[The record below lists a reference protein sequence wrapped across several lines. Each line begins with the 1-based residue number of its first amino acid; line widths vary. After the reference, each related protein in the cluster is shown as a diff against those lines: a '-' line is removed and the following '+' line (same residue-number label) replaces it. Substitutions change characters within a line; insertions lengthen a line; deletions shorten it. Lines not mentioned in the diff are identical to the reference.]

1 MRPTPIAPR
10 GGEKLKNAHTDK
22 GKQFPRSTLP
32 SKTLKRRRPRHS
44 GFLEPGSVPR
54 VHRVGPVHVPRLEV
68 SLGVRKA
75 SLSNAVVLAH
85 DQSVVERRQ
94 CCLVLLPPQMFGR
107 LRTHGSAAG
116 DQGHRPHFAA
126 DGVHPSSASLKYFF
140 KKKKP
145 ATKQYTLHMQMRAK
159 AYLGCFLF
167 VFFLIKKNNNQDSK
181 KQKLVY
187 LAQLY
192 SCEL

>member
-1 MRPTPIAPR
+1 MAQKVSRNEAGAQSEAKTQRNTIKVLIKQEPKIPRVERVCNAPNAHRAER
-10 GGEKLKNAHTDK
+10 GGGGETENAHTDK
-22 GKQFPRSTLP
+22 EKQFPRSPLP

-94 CCLVLLPPQMFGR
+94 CCLVLLPPQMFGS

-126 DGVHPSSASLKYFF
+126 DGVHPSLASLKYF
-140 KKKKP
+140 
-145 ATKQYTLHMQMRAK
+145 
-159 AYLGCFLF
+159 
-167 VFFLIKKNNNQDSK
+167 
-181 KQKLVY
+181 
-187 LAQLY
+187 
-192 SCEL
+192 